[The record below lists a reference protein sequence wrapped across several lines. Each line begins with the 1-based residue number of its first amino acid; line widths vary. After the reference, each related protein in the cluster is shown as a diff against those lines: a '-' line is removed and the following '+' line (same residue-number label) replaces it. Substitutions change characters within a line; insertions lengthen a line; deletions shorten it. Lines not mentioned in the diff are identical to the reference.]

1 VHLSVG
7 RGIALDNADFS
18 WFVLLMP
25 TAAPALAALTER
37 SVVHQERRRRPT
49 RRRRCAGSD

>member
-25 TAAPALAALTER
+25 TAAPALAALDR
-37 SVVHQERRRRPT
+37 ALGGAPGAPSPPDAPAALRR
-49 RRRRCAGSD
+49 